1 MSAVSQYNL
10 VAVEFVHLIEFC
22 ISGYLQVHFL
32 VKSPVPENH
41 EEKMTFI
48 QRLASV
54 GVNLENY
61 RKAYDANDVERL
73 LNLANA
79 HK

>member
-1 MSAVSQYNL
+1 
-10 VAVEFVHLIEFC
+10 
-22 ISGYLQVHFL
+22 L

-41 EEKMTFI
+41 EEVITFI

-61 RKAYDANDVERL
+61 RRAYDANDAER
-73 LNLANA
+73 
-79 HK
+79 

>member
-1 MSAVSQYNL
+1 M
-10 VAVEFVHLIEFC
+10 
-22 ISGYLQVHFL
+22 
-32 VKSPVPENH
+32 KSPVPENH